1 MQLVRLDMSVEAGIA
16 WLQEQPELGA
26 RLEELSAA
34 GSGIVASL
42 FAPTEAVSKLVPP
55 GDWRQ

>member
-1 MQLVRLDMSVEAGIA
+1 MRLDMSVEAGIA
-16 WLQEQPELGA
+16 WLQEQPELRA